1 MNIYFKDYFLP
12 VLKVDMPLCFVDRDR
27 PNALHIKLWVESYQ
41 VEGCGLVSFHC
52 ILLMRRHSGFT
63 VSLSLSTHEGNW
75 VPVNYQKNSTEC
87 WGASCEGSAPYAR
100 RISVITVA

>member
-1 MNIYFKDYFLP
+1 MGVISLYPVDEETLGFHSLFL
-12 VLKVDMPLCFVDRDR
+12 
-27 PNALHIKLWVESYQ
+27 
-41 VEGCGLVSFHC
+41 
-52 ILLMRRHSGFT
+52 
-63 VSLSLSTHEGNW
+63 SLSLSTHEGNW